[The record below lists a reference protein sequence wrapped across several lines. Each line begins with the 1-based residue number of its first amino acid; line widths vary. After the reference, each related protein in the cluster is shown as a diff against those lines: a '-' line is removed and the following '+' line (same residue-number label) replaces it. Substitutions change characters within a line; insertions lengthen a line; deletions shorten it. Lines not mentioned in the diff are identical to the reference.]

1 MAASPILGNPESF
14 YVRDRT
20 VSQAKRK
27 WAGQQLNLVSEVEG
41 PRKDGLLASGYEGVR
56 DLVKRKST
64 EKLEGRGRQISLRY
78 VKHSTEVL
86 RQRSA
91 KRAAK
96 DAGVDGT
103 SGAREGRQFT
113 VANVGNNG
121 KIYLRYVLKLDR
133 GLLLG

>member
-1 MAASPILGNPESF
+1 M
-14 YVRDRT
+14 
-20 VSQAKRK
+20 
-27 WAGQQLNLVSEVEG
+27 GQQLNLVSEPEG
-41 PRKDGLLASGYEGVR
+41 PHKDGLLASGYEGVR

-91 KRAAK
+91 KRAGK
-96 DAGVDGT
+96 DAGGDGT

-121 KIYLRYVLKLDR
+121 KIYLR
-133 GLLLG
+133 

>member
-14 YVRDRT
+14 YGRDRT

-27 WAGQQLNLVSEVEG
+27 WAGQQLNLVSELEG

-121 KIYLRYVLKLDR
+121 KIYLRYVLKLNR

>member
-1 MAASPILGNPESF
+1 MAASPILDNPESF
-14 YVRDRT
+14 YGRDPT

-27 WAGQQLNLVSEVEG
+27 WVGQQLNLDSGPGG
-41 PRKDGLLASGYEGVR
+41 PRKDGLLALGYEGVR

-78 VKHSTEVL
+78 VKNSTEVL

-91 KRAAK
+91 KRAGK

-121 KIYLRYVLKLDR
+121 KIYLR
-133 GLLLG
+133 

>member
-1 MAASPILGNPESF
+1 MAASPILGKPESF

-27 WAGQQLNLVSEVEG
+27 WVGKQLNLVSEPG
-41 PRKDGLLASGYEGVR
+41 GTRKDGLLASGYEGVR

-78 VKHSTEVL
+78 VKNSTEVL

-91 KRAAK
+91 KRAGK
-96 DAGVDGT
+96 DTGVDGT

-121 KIYLRYVLKLDR
+121 KIYLR
-133 GLLLG
+133 